1 MKKVYLDLLKLEFN
15 QNSFSLYLMVYL
27 VQGDVGKSIKTGGGV
42 YNYLGDLGD

>member
-1 MKKVYLDLLKLEFN
+1 MGLLKLEFN
-15 QNSFSLYLMVYL
+15 QKPISLYLMVYL